1 MNEQYEPVTEVREE
15 APEYNPHPSPKPK
28 KQRTG
33 LKIVALALCCSLL
46 GGIAGAGGVALFQHL
61 GSPAADEAASTTM
74 LVGDRK
80 TQSINLAS
88 IDTSKELTAAEVYA
102 QNVNSTV
109 GITTSITTNFWGY
122 TTTAAAAGSG
132 FILTQDGY
140 ILTNYHVI
148 ENSNSITVT
157 TYDGTAYDAQLIGY
171 DESLDAA
178 VLKVEAED
186 LVPVVLGV
194 LAALVMMLVASLLM
208 WRRGVD
214 RVPFCEVDLVMVF
227 FSAAL
232 MGWGNLLPALGAAA
246 VCWGYMAASK
256 GKRLPFF
263 VPFVVIAVLQFALLG
278 FPGLIKLF

>member
-1 MNEQYEPVTEVREE
+1 MLRVY
-15 APEYNPHPSPKPK
+15 
-28 KQRTG
+28 
-33 LKIVALALCCSLL
+33 SLVM
-46 GGIAGAGGVALFQHL
+46 GNIF
-61 GSPAADEAASTTM
+61 SM
-74 LVGDRK
+74 
-80 TQSINLAS
+80 
-88 IDTSKELTAAEVYA
+88 
-102 QNVNSTV
+102 TV
-109 GITTSITTNFWGY
+109 
-122 TTTAAAAGSG
+122 
-132 FILTQDGY
+132 
-140 ILTNYHVI
+140 
-148 ENSNSITVT
+148 
-157 TYDGTAYDAQLIGY
+157 
-171 DESLDAA
+171 
-178 VLKVEAED
+178 
-186 LVPVVLGV
+186 VPVVLGV

>member
-1 MNEQYEPVTEVREE
+1 MIDEDGKTEEERRHEAWRQEQRDKAERQLQGEV
-15 APEYNPHPSPKPK
+15 SFLGSK
-28 KQRTG
+28 KYILITG
-33 LKIVALALCCSLL
+33 IITLL
-46 GGIAGAGGVALFQHL
+46 LLIAGVVLRVY
-61 GSPAADEAASTTM
+61 S
-74 LVGDRK
+74 LVMGNIF
-80 TQSINLAS
+80 SM
-88 IDTSKELTAAEVYA
+88 
-102 QNVNSTV
+102 TV
-109 GITTSITTNFWGY
+109 
-122 TTTAAAAGSG
+122 
-132 FILTQDGY
+132 
-140 ILTNYHVI
+140 
-148 ENSNSITVT
+148 
-157 TYDGTAYDAQLIGY
+157 
-171 DESLDAA
+171 
-178 VLKVEAED
+178 
-186 LVPVVLGV
+186 VPVVLGV